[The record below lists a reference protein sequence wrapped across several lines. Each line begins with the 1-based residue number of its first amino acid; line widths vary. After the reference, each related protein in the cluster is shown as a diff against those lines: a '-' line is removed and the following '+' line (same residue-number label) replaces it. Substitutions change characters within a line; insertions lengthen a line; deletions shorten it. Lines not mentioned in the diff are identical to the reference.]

1 MNVPMS
7 LLTDLYEMT
16 MVDVYRRQAMAD
28 RSAIF
33 SLFVR
38 RLPSERSYLVAAG
51 LDDAL
56 RWLEDLR
63 FGTEDLDALDR
74 LDLFSED
81 FLRWLGQMR
90 FTGSVRA
97 VPEGTIVFA
106 EEPILEVEAP
116 IGQAQLAETF
126 LLNQI
131 TLQTMLATK
140 AARCR
145 DAAGG
150 RAVVDFALRRTQ
162 GVDAG
167 MKLARI
173 CGLVGLSGTSN
184 VAGSARY
191 GVPASGTM
199 AHAFVQAYR
208 DETQAFRAF
217 AEAYEDATVLVVD
230 TYDTAGGV
238 EKAITVAREMR
249 ERGTSLRGV
258 RLDSGDLGM
267 LAHQT
272 RRRLDEA
279 GFPQVKIFAS
289 GGLDEYRIRRLLELE
304 KAPIDGFG
312 VGSALG
318 VSADAPSLD
327 SVYKL
332 VEYDG
337 RLVRKTS
344 TGKEIWPGPKQVWRH
359 NDWADDVIAL
369 AGEPPPGPDYSP
381 LLKMAMIKG
390 RRAGVGERTLGEANL
405 HFESQWRQL
414 PPALRR
420 LVEPDEHVVNVS
432 QRLQRTAVEIDAGSK
447 EG

>member
-1 MNVPMS
+1 MS

-38 RLPSERSYLVAAG
+38 RLPSERGYLVAAG

-56 RWLEDLR
+56 SWLENLR
-63 FGTEDLDALDR
+63 FEIEDLDALDR
-74 LDLFSED
+74 LNLFSED
-81 FLRWLGQMR
+81 FLRWLGQMG

-131 TLQTMLATK
+131 TLQTILATK

-199 AHAFVQAYR
+199 AHAFIQAYR
-208 DETQAFRAF
+208 DETQAFRAY

-230 TYDTAGGV
+230 TYDTADGV
-238 EKAITVAREMR
+238 EKAITVAGEMR
-249 ERGTSLRGV
+249 ERGTALRGV
-258 RLDSGDLGM
+258 RLDSGDLGV

-304 KAPIDGFG
+304 
-312 VGSALG
+312 
-318 VSADAPSLD
+318 
-327 SVYKL
+327 
-332 VEYDG
+332 
-337 RLVRKTS
+337 
-344 TGKEIWPGPKQVWRH
+344 
-359 NDWADDVIAL
+359 
-369 AGEPPPGPDYSP
+369 
-381 LLKMAMIKG
+381 
-390 RRAGVGERTLGEANL
+390 
-405 HFESQWRQL
+405 
-414 PPALRR
+414 
-420 LVEPDEHVVNVS
+420 
-432 QRLQRTAVEIDAGSK
+432 
-447 EG
+447 

>member
-1 MNVPMS
+1 MNE
-7 LLTDLYEMT
+7 LKTLFTDLYELT
-16 MVDVYRRQAMAD
+16 MVDVYRREAMAD
-28 RSAIF
+28 RTAIF

-38 RLPSERSYLVAAG
+38 RLPSERGYLVAAG
-51 LDDAL
+51 LDDGL
-56 RWLEDLR
+56 SWLEQMR
-63 FGTEDLDALDR
+63 FEPEDLAALDQ
-74 LDLFSED
+74 LGLFPDE
-81 FLRWLGQMR
+81 FLEWLGEMR

-131 TLQTMLATK
+131 TLQTTLATK

-162 GVDAG
+162 GIDAG

-173 CGLVGLSGTSN
+173 CGLVGLSATSN
-184 VAGSARY
+184 VAGAARY

-199 AHAFVQAYR
+199 AHAFVQAYGN
-208 DETQAFRAF
+208 ETEAFRAF
-217 AEAYEDATVLVVD
+217 AGAYADATVLVVD
-230 TYDTAGGV
+230 TYDTEQGV
-238 EKAITVAREMR
+238 RNAITVAREMR
-249 ERGTSLRGV
+249 ERGIALRGI
-258 RLDSGDLGM
+258 RLDSGDLGK
-267 LAHQT
+267 LAHWA
-272 RRRLDEA
+272 RGRLDEA
-279 GFPQVKIFAS
+279 GLPQVKIFAS
-289 GGLDEYRIRRLLELE
+289 GGLDEYSIHRLVEFD

-337 RLVRKTS
+337 RMVRKTS
-344 TGKEIWPGPKQVWRH
+344 TGKAIWPGSKQVWRG
-359 NDWADDVIAL
+359 NDWGDDVIAL
-369 AGEPPPGPDYSP
+369 AEEPSPGPDYSP
-381 LLKMAMIKG
+381 LLEPAMIKG
-390 RRAGVGERTLGEANL
+390 SRVGVGERSLVENHR
-405 HFESQWRQL
+405 HFEEQWRQL
-414 PPALRR
+414 LPALRR
-420 LVEPDEHVVNVS
+420 LIDPDRHPVKIS
-432 QRLQRTAVEIDAGSK
+432 DRLQQAAVRIDAGRK